1 MTMSLQHVIARS
13 KARGLINVSAT
24 PDLGQAM
31 AVHRLLVLE
40 GDARLASALL
50 TFVLSLPPAAE
61 PVG

>member
-13 KARGLINVSAT
+13 KARGLINGSAT

-40 GDARLASALL
+40 GDALLAAALL
-50 TFVLSLPPAAE
+50 NFARSLPP
-61 PVG
+61 

>member
-13 KARGLINVSAT
+13 KARGLINGSAT

-31 AVHRLLVLE
+31 AVHRLLLLE
-40 GDARLASALL
+40 GDALLAAALL
-50 TFVLSLPPAAE
+50 NFARSLPPSAE

>member
-1 MTMSLQHVIARS
+1 MSLQHVIARS
-13 KARGLINVSAT
+13 KARGLINGSAT
-24 PDLGQAM
+24 RDLGQAM

-50 TFVLSLPPAAE
+50 KYVLSLPPSAE

>member
-13 KARGLINVSAT
+13 KARGLINGSAT

-31 AVHRLLVLE
+31 DVHRLLVLE

-50 TFVLSLPPAAE
+50 TFVLSLPPATE

>member
-1 MTMSLQHVIARS
+1 MSLQHVIARS
-13 KARGLINVSAT
+13 KARGLINGSAT

-31 AVHRLLVLE
+31 AVHRQLVLE

-50 TFVLSLPPAAE
+50 MFVLSLPPSSE

>member
-13 KARGLINVSAT
+13 KARGLINGSAT

-40 GDARLASALL
+40 GDAFLAAALL
-50 TFVLSLPPAAE
+50 NFARSLPPSAE

>member
-1 MTMSLQHVIARS
+1 MSLQHVIARS
-13 KARGLINVSAT
+13 KARGLINGSAT

-40 GDARLASALL
+40 GDAFLAPALL
-50 TFVLSLPPAAE
+50 NFARSLPPSAE

>member
-13 KARGLINVSAT
+13 QARGLINGSAT

-31 AVHRLLVLE
+31 DVHRLLVLE

-50 TFVLSLPPAAE
+50 TFVLSLPPPAE
-61 PVG
+61 PAG